1 MKKIAFCVNAS
12 KPTAPAVRDRL
23 AAVAQN
29 CGLTVVDAG
38 TGSPDAV
45 AVLGGD
51 GTMLSA
57 VHRFPGVPLLGLN
70 LGSLGYLASVE
81 ESHFDGAICALAEG
95 RYSISRRTALKV
107 RGVNALNDVVV
118 SRGVTGHAIRLDFS
132 VDGEPVTRFVAD
144 GLVIATPTG
153 STAYSLAAGGPVLMS
168 ASQSFVVTP
177 VCPHALSSRPLVLK
191 DSARMAIS
199 VEVRESGEEPTVF
212 ADGRQVCTLS
222 AGDQLEIEKSDAT
235 VPLVELEEVNPYE
248 VLTRKLGWS
257 GSSIREQGV
266 LRK

>member
-1 MKKIAFCVNAS
+1 MKKIAFHVNS
-12 KPTAPAVRDRL
+12 TKPSAPEVRERL
-23 AAVAQN
+23 AECARK
-29 CGLTVVDAG
+29 CGIEVVDSSM
-38 TGSPDAV
+38 SPDVV

-57 VHRFPGVPLLGLN
+57 VHLFPGVPLLGLN

-81 ESHFDGAICALAEG
+81 EANFDGAIAALAEG

-107 RGVNALNDVVV
+107 RGVSALNDVVIA
-118 SRGVTGHAIRLDFS
+118 RGVSGHVIRLDFS

-153 STAYSLAAGGPVLMS
+153 STAYSLAAGGPVLMP
-168 ASQSFVVTP
+168 ASQSLVVTP

-191 DSARMAIS
+191 DSVRMEVS
-199 VEVRESGEEPTVF
+199 VEVREEGDEPGVF
-212 ADGRQVCTLS
+212 ADGLQVGTLA
-222 AGDQLEIEKSDAT
+222 AGEVLEIEKSDVA
-235 VPLVELEEVNPYE
+235 VPLVELDDVNPYE

-257 GSSIREQGV
+257 GSSIR
-266 LRK
+266 

>member
-1 MKKIAFCVNAS
+1 MKRIAFHVNSS
-12 KPTAPAVRDRL
+12 KPSAHEVRGRL
-23 AAVAQN
+23 AECARK
-29 CGLTVVDAG
+29 CGIEVVDSSM
-38 TGSPDAV
+38 SPDVV

-57 VHRFPGVPLLGLN
+57 VHLFPGVPLLGLN

-81 ESHFDGAICALAEG
+81 EANFDGAIAALAEG

-107 RGVNALNDVVV
+107 RGVSALNDVVIA
-118 SRGVTGHAIRLDFS
+118 RGVSGHVIRLDFS

-153 STAYSLAAGGPVLMS
+153 STAYSLAAGGPVLMP
-168 ASQSFVVTP
+168 ASQSLVVTP

-191 DSARMAIS
+191 DSVRMEVS
-199 VEVRESGEEPTVF
+199 VEVREEGDEPGVF
-212 ADGRQVCTLS
+212 ADGLQVGTLA
-222 AGDQLEIEKSDAT
+222 AGEVLEIEKSDVA
-235 VPLVELEEVNPYE
+235 VPLVELDDVNPYE

-257 GSSIREQGV
+257 GSSIR
-266 LRK
+266 

>member
-1 MKKIAFCVNAS
+1 MKKIAFHVNS
-12 KPTAPAVRDRL
+12 TKPSAPEVRERL
-23 AAVAQN
+23 AECARK
-29 CGLTVVDAG
+29 CGMEVVDSSM
-38 TGSPDAV
+38 SPDVV

-57 VHRFPGVPLLGLN
+57 VHLFPGVPLLGLN

-81 ESHFDGAICALAEG
+81 EANFDGAIAALAEG

-107 RGVNALNDVVV
+107 RGVSALNDVVIA
-118 SRGVTGHAIRLDFS
+118 RGVSGHVIRLDFS

-153 STAYSLAAGGPVLMS
+153 STAYSLAAGGPVLMP
-168 ASQSFVVTP
+168 ASQSLVVTP

-191 DSARMAIS
+191 DSVRMEVS
-199 VEVRESGEEPTVF
+199 VEVREEGDEPGVF
-212 ADGRQVCTLS
+212 ADGLQVGTLA
-222 AGDQLEIEKSDAT
+222 AGEVLEIEKSDVA
-235 VPLVELEEVNPYE
+235 VPLVELDDVNPYE

-257 GSSIREQGV
+257 GSSIR
-266 LRK
+266 

>member
-1 MKKIAFCVNAS
+1 MKAIEFFVNGS
-12 KPTAPAVRDRL
+12 KPAARAVRDRL
-23 AAVAQN
+23 AAVAGE
-29 CGLTVVDAG
+29 CGLKVLG
-38 TGSPDAV
+38 GEEGSPDAV
-45 AVLGGD
+45 VVLGGD

-81 ESHFDGAICALAEG
+81 ESRFEEAIRALAAK
-95 RYSISRRTALKV
+95 RYCISRRTALKV

-132 VDGEPVTRFVAD
+132 VDGEHVTRFVAD
-144 GLVIATPTG
+144 GLVVATPTG
-153 STAYSLAAGGPVLMS
+153 STAYSLAAGGPVLMP

-191 DSARMAIS
+191 DSSVMAVS
-199 VEVRESGEEPTVF
+199 VEVREPGDEPAVF
-212 ADGRQVCTLS
+212 ADGRQVCTLG
-222 AGDQLEIEKSDAT
+222 AGEVLEIEKSDDA
-235 VPLVELEEVNPYE
+235 VPLVELDGVNPYA

-257 GSSIREQGV
+257 GSSF
-266 LRK
+266 KA